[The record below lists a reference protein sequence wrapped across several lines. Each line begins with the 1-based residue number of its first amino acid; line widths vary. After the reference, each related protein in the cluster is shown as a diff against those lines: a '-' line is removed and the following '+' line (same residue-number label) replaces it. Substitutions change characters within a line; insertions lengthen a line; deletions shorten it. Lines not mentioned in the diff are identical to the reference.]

1 MAMSKISEKLIDS
14 SIQAALSAIEIY
26 KKPDFKY
33 REQAFAILILNAWE
47 LLLKAKILSEN
58 HEDIESIYVIKD
70 GQFKTNRS
78 RNPMTKEII
87 ECMRI
92 CSMNDAV
99 VKNLEQL
106 IDIRD
111 TAVHY
116 YHDDALN
123 YIIYILGV
131 ATLRNYQ
138 KLVKDWFGRS
148 LLEYNF
154 YILPLAFAYNFQTLS
169 IIDVDTKPDLIS
181 NIIKSVVDEQQSR
194 EDDGDFHFVCEVKT
208 TIVSAK
214 KVSESTDF
222 TAKIDQNANAPIIVE
237 RLQRITD
244 KYTLTYREMWEKIK
258 KLKPY
263 IKQATFN
270 QIIKEHGLKTNRQ
283 FSDYNFTSKA
293 HQIRFEKDGVLPKG
307 ITVIYNEDALRY
319 ILEHLG

>member
-1 MAMSKISEKLIDS
+1 MGKVSEKLIDS

-26 KKPDFKY
+26 NKPDFKY

-47 LLLKAKILSEN
+47 LLLKAKILSKN

-78 RNPMTKEII
+78 QNPLTIEII
-87 ECMRI
+87 GCMRI
-92 CSMNDAV
+92 CSLNDAV

-123 YIIYILGV
+123 YIVYILGV

-169 IIDVDTKPDLIS
+169 IIDVDAKPELIS
-181 NIIKSVVDEQQSR
+181 NIINSVVDEQQSQ
-194 EDDGDFHFVCEVKT
+194 EDSEGFHFVCEVKT
-208 TIVSAK
+208 SIVSAK

-222 TAKIDQNANAPIIVE
+222 TAKIDQNADAPIIVE

-244 KYTLTYREMWEKIK
+244 KYPLTYAEICERIKREKPHVKQAKINEIIK
-258 KLKPY
+258 K
-263 IKQATFN
+263 
-270 QIIKEHGLKTNRQ
+270 HGLKNNRQ
-283 FSDYNFTSKA
+283 FSDLSFRSKK
-293 HQIRFEKDGVLPKG
+293 HQLKYETDGILPKDLP
-307 ITVIYNEDALRY
+307 IVYNEDALKY
-319 ILEHLG
+319 ILEQLE